1 LQFKAGDEKSVST
14 LDYQAKR
21 AYQRGVKWLM
31 VMTLFMVVS
40 LAGMALYYKL
50 QKNDSEAV
58 TAGLQKV
65 ELGTVENKISEGGTV
80 ELGGQ
85 RTIKSPTE
93 SAVEQIFVKIGDRIT
108 QGQNLI
114 RLRSTAGENSLRQ
127 KQLDIQKQELAI
139 ERNRQKVEEAKTQL
153 KIAEINYKN
162 ESEKYQKQVKS
173 KQNEQRI
180 KIQQAQ
186 AKLERQKEKLLEIQE
201 EIDALEV
208 DLNKSNLLL
217 DRGFIAETELDGKK
231 SVIRQREANLR
242 DEKITLKNN
251 IFELETYQ
259 NEFLDIPLPGSRIL
273 EAEVVLQQV
282 QSELQQSLSE
292 LQRLKVVYKE
302 EESNLQNNLVTSPLD
317 GVVLNINIKPGD
329 GINRESDLIT
339 IGDPNQ
345 ELVKLQLST
354 LNAAQVKPN
363 QVARIT
369 IIGPDS
375 KPFSGR
381 VEQVNRQAVSENTNS
396 SQSSSS
402 GQVTVPATVRLDQPT
417 RVLIPGGQ
425 VSVEIILEQQKD
437 VIAINTELIQ
447 SEGKSSF
454 VWKLDANNQVQKQ
467 PVTLGLKDLIKVEI
481 KSGLKVGDTLVIPPA
496 DIPLEPGMVI
506 VEEEK
511 EKDKSLDSES

>member
-1 LQFKAGDEKSVST
+1 VST

-31 VMTLFMVVS
+31 VMTLFIGVS

-50 QKNDSEAV
+50 QKQDAEAV
-58 TAGLQKV
+58 AAELQKV

-93 SAVEQIFVKIGDRIT
+93 SAVDQIFVQVGDPIT
-108 QGQNLI
+108 RGQNLI
-114 RLRSTAGENSLRQ
+114 RLRSTEGENSLLQ
-127 KQLDIQKQELAI
+127 KQLNIQKQELAI
-139 ERNRQKVEEAKTQL
+139 ERNRQKVEEAQTQL

-180 KIQQAQ
+180 NIQKAQAQ
-186 AKLERQKEKLLEIQE
+186 IERQKEKLLEIQA
-201 EIDALEV
+201 EIDALNLE
-208 DLNKSNLLL
+208 LTKSNLLL
-217 DRGFIAETELDGKK
+217 ARGFIAETDLAQTK
-231 SVIRQREANLR
+231 SRIRTEEANLR
-242 DEKITLKNN
+242 NEKLTLKND
-251 IFELETYQ
+251 IFQLETYQ
-259 NEFLDIPLPGSRIL
+259 NEFLDIELPSSRIL
-273 EAEVVLQQV
+273 EAEVNLQQV

-292 LQRLKVVYKE
+292 LQRLKVEYKE
-302 EESNLQNNLVTSPLD
+302 EESKLQNNLVTSPLD
-317 GVVLNINIKPGD
+317 GVVLNINVKPGD
-329 GINRESDLIT
+329 GINRENNLIT

-345 ELVKLQLST
+345 ELVQLQLST

-363 QVARIT
+363 QAARIT

-381 VEQVNRQAVSENTNS
+381 VERVNRQAVSENANS
-396 SQSSSS
+396 TQSSSS
-402 GQVTVPATVRLDQPT
+402 SSPVTVPATVRLDQPT

-437 VIAINTELIQ
+437 VIAINIELIQ

-467 PVTLGLKDLIKVEI
+467 PVTLGLKDLTKVEI
-481 KSGLKVGDTLVIPPA
+481 KSGLKVGDTLVIPPP
-496 DIPLEPGMVI
+496 DISLEPGMVI

-511 EKDKSLDSES
+511 DKDKSLDSES